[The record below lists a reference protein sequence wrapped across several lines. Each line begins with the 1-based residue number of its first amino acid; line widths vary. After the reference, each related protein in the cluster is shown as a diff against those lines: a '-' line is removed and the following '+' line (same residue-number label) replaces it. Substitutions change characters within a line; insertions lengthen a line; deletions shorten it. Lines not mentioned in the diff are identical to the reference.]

1 MTHQKGVNLTDVKVN
16 DTQEFVQVRPHQEG
30 SLEDM
35 WQVR

>member
-1 MTHQKGVNLTDVKVN
+1 MTHQKGVNVTDVKLN
-16 DTQEFVQVRPHQEG
+16 DTQEFVRVRLQEEG